1 MRLLIR
7 CLGLCLG
14 VTAGAAV
21 PLEGAEA
28 RGRRGSTTS
37 EPAAPAAAVAANTP
51 AALKTQANRAA
62 ARYAAAQAVYA
73 QLGDQIA
80 ALERQIGDLEAKITP
95 LREQITRQAVAV
107 YQADV
112 ASAAVNQFEAAA
124 AALRSDHSAH
134 LTAEVSARQMP
145 AIDALRATQQG
156 IRDRQSQL
164 RGRRHDADVTRAD
177 LAAQQDQIAF
187 QLTAMT
193 SALPPPV
200 SRVAVPRVSRSSAL
214 GQRLALGVTQS
225 FVCPIAGP
233 LAFTDDFGAPRGG
246 GRRHMGNDLLS
257 PAGTPNVAVVNGA
270 IETRPW
276 AGGGITIFLRGDD
289 GNTYVYMH
297 LMQIVGA
304 IPRRVAQGE
313 VIGLVGRTGDAQGY
327 HTHFEFHPRGG
338 DAVSPYPLL
347 APVC

>member
-7 CLGLCLG
+7 SVVLCLV

-21 PLEGAEA
+21 PLDGAEA
-28 RGRRGSTTS
+28 RGRRSSPTAEQPAPS
-37 EPAAPAAAVAANTP
+37 AAPVTA

-62 ARYAAAQAVYA
+62 ARYAAAEAVYA
-73 QLGDQIA
+73 QLGDQING
-80 ALERQIGDLEAKITP
+80 LERQVADLEAKITP
-95 LREQITRQAVAV
+95 LRERITRQAVAV

-112 ASAAVNQFEAAA
+112 ASAAVNHFEAAA

-134 LTAEVSARQMP
+134 LTAELSARYVP

-156 IRDRQSQL
+156 IRDRRSQL
-164 RGRRHDADVTRAD
+164 GSRLHDADVTRAD

-187 QLTAMT
+187 QLTAMA
-193 SALPPPV
+193 SALPPPP
-200 SRVAVPRVSRSSAL
+200 SRVALPRVSRSSAL
-214 GQRLALGVTQS
+214 GQRLALGAAPS

-257 PAGTPNVAVVNGA
+257 PGGTPNVAVVNGA

-297 LMQIVGA
+297 LMEIVGA
-304 IPRRVAQGE
+304 IPRRVTQGE
-313 VIGLVGRTGDAQGY
+313 VIGLVGRTGDAQGF
-327 HTHFEFHPRGG
+327 HTHFEFHPANG

-347 APVC
+347 SVAC